1 MSNLLKRGTTVSS
14 DERVIDYNDLVKSK
28 LKHIIEI
35 QNNKDNV
42 DADGFVNGLKADV
55 VEQLLTGSEDDMN
68 EEAATD
74 ASYEAQA
81 ASIIENASNEA
92 QSIKDEANEIL
103 AQAHMEADRLL
114 QEAKKQ
120 GYQQGAEGARQEYE
134 DKAAQLARDY
144 EAKAEQLTNEY
155 EQLKAAIEP
164 ELVNNVCLPFTLLE
178 PVMDKLNTKFWFA
191 NMQEKDPK
199 LYGDVIE
206 STISRTKVPVKTLLG
221 ESKINVSDFINLQV
235 GDIIKIDK
243 KVDQE
248 LDVYVGNIKKFK
260 ALPGYFEDKYAVRIT
275 DVIREE
281 SE

>member
-1 MSNLLKRGTTVSS
+1 LSNLLKRGTTVSS

-120 GYQQGAEGARQEYE
+120 GYQQ
-134 DKAAQLARDY
+134 
-144 EAKAEQLTNEY
+144 KAEQLTNEY

-164 ELVNNVCLPFTLLE
+164 ELVNT
-178 PVMDKLNTKFWFA
+178 
-191 NMQEKDPK
+191 
-199 LYGDVIE
+199 
-206 STISRTKVPVKTLLG
+206 
-221 ESKINVSDFINLQV
+221 
-235 GDIIKIDK
+235 
-243 KVDQE
+243 
-248 LDVYVGNIKKFK
+248 
-260 ALPGYFEDKYAVRIT
+260 IT
-275 DVIREE
+275 DVFRKVTRVVSDDNQDIILGLIGNVLKNAETSNDFVIKVSPE
-281 SE
+281 DYKFLTNNQGKIYCAVSKEINLDIVADTTMKKNECIIETDAGVFDCSLDIELNNLIKDIKLLSCM